1 MPSFSKERAQTT
13 SEWFAPFH
21 VFLCIYCAR
30 VFITRYGFYSFFFRS
45 LSRFRSLIETKRFI
59 ANVYFMSSTLYLSC
73 TYTLVCSTAPHI
85 YATALYVAVCV
96 RYFFSAF
103 IFSIP
108 IFISVESLKLC
119 VVVFSLLSVSAAIC
133 VYIYME
139 WILIPSRSLIRS
151 FYVSWPKPNGHTKCI
166 NNSLLLALPFVLSA
180 RSPFLVELSFIS
192 NRNRFSVVIRCI
204 KYVFMPF
211 ILSKYTHRRL
221 YYFVGLICHIRYV
234 YVHVSFR
241 I

>member
-1 MPSFSKERAQTT
+1 MCLRFPKKEPKQQANDSRH
-13 SEWFAPFH
+13 SMYF
-21 VFLCIYCAR
+21 C
-30 VFITRYGFYSFFFRS
+30 VFIVRASLFLDMVFILFSFA

-73 TYTLVCSTAPHI
+73 TYTLVCSIAPHI
-85 YATALYVAVCV
+85 YAIALYVAVCV

-166 NNSLLLALPFVLSA
+166 NNSSLLALPFA